1 MLLKF
6 HTKPGYSTPWPNSHH
21 GGQARRLIGRTYDAA
36 TRTYP
41 ARAEP
46 DQVDSEDPD
55 ASHMA
60 RKCSRGELYAADEST
75 AKFCGVEFVALQRGE
90 DGEWFPKKQPAPK
103 PSASKD

>member
-6 HTKPGYSTPWPNSHH
+6 HTKPGLSTPWPNSHV

-41 ARAEP
+41 ARSEP
-46 DQVDSEDPD
+46 DQIDSEDAD

-60 RKCSRGELYAADEST
+60 RKCTRGELYAADEAT
-75 AKFCGVEFVALQRGE
+75 AKFCGVEFVQLERGA
-90 DGEWFPKKQPAPK
+90 DGEWFPASKKKPA
-103 PSASKD
+103 ASKD